1 MSFSSD
7 VKEELSEVI
16 PKARHCRLAE
26 LSAIMHFAGNIGADS
41 EGNVCIGF
49 KGLGSSL
56 IKKGFTLLEIT
67 FNIGK
72 SPKQSD
78 ESFISFAGCM
88 GDLGGAV
95 DEVLLKN
102 ACCRRA
108 FLRGAFLSAGSVSDP
123 GKGYHLEFVCDNSDK
138 ADQIVRICADFEI
151 IARKTVRRDETVV
164 YIKEGEMIGEL
175 LNVMGA
181 ASSYMEFENRRIYRD
196 VSNTV
201 NRRVNCETSNI
212 RKTVTAAA
220 RQLEDIRYLKDC
232 GMLERLPDPL
242 REAAYGRLEYP
253 DATLLELGALMDP
266 PVGKSGI
273 NHRLAR
279 LSELA
284 REKRESG
291 S

>member
-26 LSAIMHFAGNIGADS
+26 LSAIMHLAGNIGVDA

-49 KGLGSSL
+49 KGLAASL
-56 IKKGFTLLEIT
+56 LKKGFTLLEIT

-72 SPKQSD
+72 SPKETDEGFKSFVQSV
-78 ESFISFAGCM
+78 
-88 GDLGGAV
+88 GDLDCEV

-123 GKGYHLEFVCDNSDK
+123 DKGYHLEFVCDSDEK
-138 ADQIVRICADFEI
+138 ADQIVRVCGDFEI
-151 IARKTVRRDETVV
+151 SARKTVRRDETVV
-164 YIKEGEMIGEL
+164 YVKEGDMIGEL

-181 ASSYMEFENRRIYRD
+181 ASSYMKFENRRIYRD

-220 RQLEDIRYLKDC
+220 RQLDDIRYLEAH
-232 GMLERLPDPL
+232 GMLDSLPDPL

-253 DATLLELGALMDP
+253 DATLSELGAMMNP

-273 NHRLAR
+273 NHRLSR

-284 REKRESG
+284 RDSRKSG

>member
-26 LSAIMHFAGNIGADS
+26 VSAIMHFAGNIGADS
-41 EGNVCIGF
+41 DGNVCIGF

-78 ESFISFAGCM
+78 EGFISFAECM
-88 GDLGGAV
+88 GDLNGAV

-102 ACCRRA
+102 TCCRRA
-108 FLRGAFLSAGSVSDP
+108 FLRGVFLSAGSVSDP
-123 GKGYHLEFVCDNSDK
+123 DKGYHLEFVCDNDHK
-138 ADQIVRICADFEI
+138 ADQIVRVCSDFDI
-151 IARKTVRRDETVV
+151 SARKTIRRDETVV
-164 YIKEGEMIGEL
+164 YVKEGEMIGEL

-181 ASSYMEFENRRIYRD
+181 ANSYMEFENRRIYRD

-220 RQLEDIRYLKDC
+220 RQLEDIRFLEERGLLKD
-232 GMLERLPDPL
+232 LPEPL
-242 REAAYGRLEYP
+242 REAAYGRLENP
-253 DATLLELGALMDP
+253 DVTLSELGAMMDP

-279 LSELA
+279 LSKLA
-284 REKRESG
+284 GEAGRP
-291 S
+291 